1 MKNIALFFIGFF
13 CITAFIFAQNVE
25 LKIYFEDHYVGGLAS
40 DGDNIWVG
48 VDNTLVKMEKSTGAT
63 IASYTIPMSNTYPDP
78 NSHVSSIS
86 LDGNGMA
93 WITCQGITPYLE
105 IFSGGENWTE
115 IPVPGLFTGIVVD
128 KDDKI
133 WVTAHNDL
141 YEFDGTEL
149 IGYDW
154 SNTGMTLSAFSS
166 IAVDDQNN
174 KWLGLTSGFIY
185 PGRAMPPMY
194 LVKFDGVQFTMLT
207 TDCLNQ
213 VEGMIYSIDIST
225 EGIVWMGTIGN
236 GLISFDGTN
245 WEVYNSSNSGLPHD
259 LLWNVTVEGANI
271 IWMSTESGLT
281 RFDGITWETFN
292 TNNSMLRSNA
302 INSILVDDNGTKW
315 VGTDKGLISFTGNNL
330 DVSNYQYSQLQFNLF
345 PNPANDF
352 ITLKMPLEF
361 TNSTVEIYNTLGKS
375 MKSFEALEK
384 TINIDVSTFANG
396 LYFIRLQTA
405 NGVVIKKFVK
415 QN

>member
-13 CITAFIFAQNVE
+13 CITAFIFAQNAE

-48 VDNTLVKMEKSTGAT
+48 VDNTLVKMEKSTGQT
-63 IASYTIPMSNTYPDP
+63 IVSYTLPISNLDPDP
-78 NSHVSSIS
+78 INRHAYKIL
-86 LDGNGMA
+86 LDSNGLA
-93 WITCQGITPYLE
+93 WVVCTPFPYLE
-105 IFSGGENWTE
+105 KFNGDNNWTE

-292 TNNSMLRSNA
+292 LDNSIMPSNT
-302 INSILVDDNGTKW
+302 INSILVDDNATKW
-315 VGTDKGLISFTGNNL
+315 VGTEKGLISFTGNNL

-352 ITLKMPLEF
+352 ITLKLPLEV
-361 TNSTVEIYNTLGKS
+361 TDSTVEIYNTLGKS
-375 MKSFEALEK
+375 MKSFKTLEK

-405 NGVVIKKFVK
+405 NGVAVKKFVK